1 MVGSLLDMPGVA
13 IPSGMDSEGLPTSV
27 LFSMPRG
34 EDEALLGACLAVE
47 RALGGPCP
55 NSR

>member
-13 IPSGMDSEGLPTSV
+13 MPSGMDSEGLPTSV

-34 EDEALLGACLAVE
+34 QDEALLGACLAVE
-47 RALGGPCP
+47 RALGATFASP
-55 NSR
+55 R